1 MPYKTD
7 KMKLDSPFLDRRVK
21 LLPCQKEMIIYWT
34 NHGLSQRKLAKM
46 FNVSRRLITFIQDPK
61 KKERDLQNRAERGG
75 WKQYYK
81 GGEEWAGTQREH
93 RSYKHRVLSHK
104 SEQND

>member
-21 LLPCQKEMIIYWT
+21 LLPCQREMVLYWT
-34 NHGLSQRKLAKM
+34 AQGLSQRNLAKM
-46 FNVSRRLITFIQDPK
+46 FKVSRRLITFIQDPK
-61 KKERDLQNRAERGG
+61 KKEKCLENRAARGG

-81 GGEEWAGTQREH
+81 GGEEWASTMKDH
-93 RSYKHRVLSHK
+93 RRYKHKVLTK
-104 SEQND
+104 TK

>member
-21 LLPCQKEMIIYWT
+21 LLPCQREMVLFWT
-34 NHGLSQRKLAKM
+34 ERGLSQRTLARM

-61 KKERDLQNRAERGG
+61 KKEKDLQNRKDRGG
-75 WKQYYK
+75 SKVYYK
-81 GGEEWAGTQREH
+81 GGEEWASTMMDH
-93 RSYKHRVLSHK
+93 RKYKHKVLSK
-104 SEQND
+104 KT